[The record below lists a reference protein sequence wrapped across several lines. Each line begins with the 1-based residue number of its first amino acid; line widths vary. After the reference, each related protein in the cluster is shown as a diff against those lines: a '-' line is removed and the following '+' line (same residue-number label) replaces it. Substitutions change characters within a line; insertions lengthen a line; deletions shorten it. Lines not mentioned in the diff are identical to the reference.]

1 MSLESFKLGMTALG
15 AAVISGAFSS
25 VHALNQVNASVNYV
39 GESNGKTALIH
50 AAEYDDP
57 EAISVLLEVNCAI
70 DFVSGFGASNR
81 HCALTAAAKVAL
93 KSLQFLLNN
102 SANSSVEPTIG
113 RTALIEAVDNNQL
126 EAIAFLATALK
137 EKDYETSA
145 RYTAL
150 VKAAMNENI
159 EAIKVLRKCGEDMN
173 YEISTGDTAL
183 IVASRLGNVAM
194 VEELLVPSMTKV
206 YLTRP
211 LKRTFVEE

>member
-1 MSLESFKLGMTALG
+1 MASGSSYSA
-15 AAVISGAFSS
+15 ISGAFSS

-70 DFVSGFGASNR
+70 DFVSGFGPSNR
-81 HCALTAAAKVAL
+81 HCALTAAAKVGAL

-113 RTALIEAVDNNQL
+113 RTARIEAVDNNQL
-126 EAIAFLATALK
+126 EAVVFLATALK

-173 YEISTGDTAL
+173 YETSTGDTAL

-194 VEELLVPSMTKV
+194 VEELLVPSDDESLSNEATKTDV
-206 YLTRP
+206 CR
-211 LKRTFVEE
+211 

>member
-1 MSLESFKLGMTALG
+1 MTALG
-15 AAVISGAFSS
+15 AAAISGAFSS

-81 HCALTAAAKVAL
+81 HCALTAAAKVGAL

-126 EAIAFLATALK
+126 EAVAFLATALK

-159 EAIKVLRKCGEDMN
+159 EAIKVLRKCGK
-173 YEISTGDTAL
+173 T
-183 IVASRLGNVAM
+183 
-194 VEELLVPSMTKV
+194 
-206 YLTRP
+206 
-211 LKRTFVEE
+211 